1 MVLNKRFWYSVKP
14 IRLFLLCV
22 QSHISRD
29 ATEHIIESLELK
41 PIEYDNVRIMKKKII
56 IATLII
62 CVVFYMLL
70 SQKEYRNYKI
80 TNITLSEIVIKDS
93 LLNLRKGNRY
103 FLLEFMVDYC
113 NSSLTFMGGGIEPGL
128 NGTIE
133 SIKSIKIIDSNG
145 NDISSLFHNLTIED
159 NDLLLD
165 DYLVFSKNYNIDS
178 LVNSIN
184 HRDRN
189 EIGQRITI
197 PRLFVIDS
205 TSVIPDSIILNF
217 GTHSIISNVKYKKSK
232 PFVLS
237 TSDR

>member
-1 MVLNKRFWYSVKP
+1 M
-14 IRLFLLCV
+14 
-22 QSHISRD
+22 
-29 ATEHIIESLELK
+29 
-41 PIEYDNVRIMKKKII
+41 KKII

-62 CVVFYMLL
+62 CVVFCMLL
-70 SQKEYRNYKI
+70 SHKEYQNYKI

-159 NDLLLD
+159 NDLWLD
-165 DYLVFSKNYNIDS
+165 DYLVFSKNTT
-178 LVNSIN
+178 
-184 HRDRN
+184 
-189 EIGQRITI
+189 QRCGDFFENRRLDLLFPKPAAI
-197 PRLFVIDS
+197 PLHLHD
-205 TSVIPDSIILNF
+205 N
-217 GTHSIISNVKYKKSK
+217 G
-232 PFVLS
+232 
-237 TSDR
+237 

>member
-1 MVLNKRFWYSVKP
+1 M
-14 IRLFLLCV
+14 
-22 QSHISRD
+22 
-29 ATEHIIESLELK
+29 
-41 PIEYDNVRIMKKKII
+41 KKII

-62 CVVFYMLL
+62 CVVFCMLL
-70 SQKEYRNYKI
+70 SHKEYRNYKI

-113 NSSLTFMGGGIEPGL
+113 N
-128 NGTIE
+128 GTIE

-159 NDLLLD
+159 NDLWLD

>member
-1 MVLNKRFWYSVKP
+1 MHIAEVVTIAKSLPLLRLNTYKSLILSYSADY
-14 IRLFLLCV
+14 R
-22 QSHISRD
+22 
-29 ATEHIIESLELK
+29 
-41 PIEYDNVRIMKKKII
+41 RI
-56 IATLII
+56 
-62 CVVFYMLL
+62 
-70 SQKEYRNYKI
+70 
-80 TNITLSEIVIKDS
+80 
-93 LLNLRKGNRY
+93 
-103 FLLEFMVDYC
+103 
-113 NSSLTFMGGGIEPGL
+113 
-128 NGTIE
+128 
-133 SIKSIKIIDSNG
+133 
-145 NDISSLFHNLTIED
+145 FH
-159 NDLLLD
+159 
-165 DYLVFSKNYNIDS
+165 KNYNIDS